1 MKYRTGKNRNL
12 IDQFYTRRTV
22 SKKCIEW
29 VLKDLNISENDLFI
43 EPSAGNGSFSDFLF
57 ERGSIFESYD
67 IDPKKN
73 YIVKKDFLSPE
84 LGIEQYASFKYKI
97 HCIGNPPFGSQSSMA
112 RKFIKKCC
120 LFCDTI
126 SFILPKSF
134 RKESYQKSFPLNFH
148 LIKEYNL
155 EKDAFILYPQG
166 TVPSIVPSSAS
177 DGDWLAKATQE
188 IGDNSIPSLPSIGY
202 AESSVPA
209 IPKGR
214 YGTDT
219 CGGASVPLADR
230 DNTEKD
236 VPFIRY
242 DVPCVFQI
250 WEKRNYNRFVE
261 EKPLENGFRFVKKP
275 KTLEKMDIGCA
286 KYRAKENVFLEEPH
300 FAILRAGGGNT
311 CGRISLE

>member
-1 MKYRTGKNRNL
+1 MKDRTGKNRNL

-43 EPSAGNGSFSDFLF
+43 EPSAGCGSFSDTLLA
-57 ERGSIFESYD
+57 RAVRSNVPQKLESYD
-67 IDPKKN
+67 IDPKKD
-73 YIVKKDFLSPE
+73 YIVRKDFLSPE
-84 LGIEQYASFKYKI
+84 LGIDRYASFKYRI

-166 TVPSIVPSSAS
+166 TVSSMVPK
-177 DGDWLAKATQE
+177 GDWLAKATQE
-188 IGDNSIPSLPSIGY
+188 IGDNSIPSLPS
-202 AESSVPA
+202 
-209 IPKGR
+209 
-214 YGTDT
+214 
-219 CGGASVPLADR
+219 GASVSLADR
-230 DNTEKD
+230 DNTGKD
-236 VPFIRY
+236 VPFIKY

-250 WEKRNYNRFVE
+250 
-261 EKPLENGFRFVKKP
+261 
-275 KTLEKMDIGCA
+275 
-286 KYRAKENVFLEEPH
+286 
-300 FAILRAGGGNT
+300 
-311 CGRISLE
+311 

>member
-1 MKYRTGKNRNL
+1 MKDRTGKNRNL

-97 HCIGNPPFGSQSSMA
+97 HCIGNPPFGSQSSVA

-155 EKDAFILYPQG
+155 EKDAFILYPVFVG
-166 TVPSIVPSSAS
+166 AYPRGAVP
-177 DGDWLAKATQE
+177 LAKATQE
-188 IGDNSIPSLPSIGY
+188 IGDNSIPSLPSIVPKGDR
-202 AESSVPA
+202 SSVPA

-219 CGGASVPLADR
+219 CGGASVAP
-230 DNTEKD
+230 
-236 VPFIRY
+236 
-242 DVPCVFQI
+242 
-250 WEKRNYNRFVE
+250 
-261 EKPLENGFRFVKKP
+261 
-275 KTLEKMDIGCA
+275 
-286 KYRAKENVFLEEPH
+286 
-300 FAILRAGGGNT
+300 
-311 CGRISLE
+311 